1 MPARNAQNPIKSGKT
16 NSRGQGSFGSTPHGQ
31 THNATGALHCPACR
45 AEVPPKPGFRPASL
59 KCPKCGA
66 AMGKK

>member
-1 MPARNAQNPIKSGKT
+1 MQRNGQNPVKSAKT
-16 NSRGQGSFGSTPHGQ
+16 FEPLGAAQSNRTPAQ
-31 THNATGALHCPACR
+31 SKTGAIVAHCPACQ
-45 AEVPPKPGFRPASL
+45 AEVPPKPGFRPSSL